1 MSISTWN
8 APGARDEWGLCARTH
23 NGIPDLIGWWNDK
36 NFPSKQLNAHISTL
50 QTSMPGI
57 LPDTPHVKE
66 SQTCERITNFSKNH
80 KLLKESSEMRA
91 ANTTVQLTV
100 ISFFIGKVVVLRQVI
115 SGGCGL
121 LLELFESDDVE
132 VD

>member
-8 APGARDEWGLCARTH
+8 APGARDEWGLCACTH

-66 SQTCERITNFSKNH
+66 SQTSQRITKNH
-80 KLLKESSEMRA
+80 LKILQMRA

-100 ISFFIGKVVVLRQVI
+100 ISFFIGKVVVFRQVV

-121 LLELFESDDVE
+121 LLELFESDNVE